1 MPYPLE
7 QVQEG
12 DTVIIE
18 IVERN
23 LPNIL
28 KYSPDLGNQNR
39 TVIRLISIRRR
50 NKQYGGNFMKKLTA
64 MLLALTLCF
73 GLAACG
79 GNTAQDDTKDE
90 SQTVQTGKTEDKKD
104 EAKTEEK
111 SDKAKTEDAKTE
123 TKTDDKTSTNS
134 KTEDKTNETKPVTSS
149 TNTTTTKPSAPA
161 GTSKPS
167 ASTSKPAASAPGKQA
182 GTEQAA
188 ASARL
193 RPNPQNRRS
202 RLPLRRAGTS
212 ARPHPHLRAHS
223 AHRHPRAIR
232 RAAWA
237 KVRTAS
243 GRMTGLPFIPIKRA
257 VRRLSKRFNKL
268 AVSNRRYGLMF
279 RKGANGL
286 PFRVLQR

>member
-1 MPYPLE
+1 
-7 QVQEG
+7 
-12 DTVIIE
+12 
-18 IVERN
+18 
-23 LPNIL
+23 
-28 KYSPDLGNQNR
+28 
-39 TVIRLISIRRR
+39 
-50 NKQYGGNFMKKLTA
+50 MKKLTA

-111 SDKAKTEDAKTE
+111 SDEAKTEDAKTE
-123 TKTDDKTSTNS
+123 TETGDKASTDS

-149 TNTTTTKPSAPA
+149 TNTTTAKPSASA

-167 ASTSKPAASAPGKQA
+167 ASTSKPAASAPESKPAQA
-182 GTEQAA
+182 L
-188 ASARL
+188 RL
-193 RPNPQNRRS
+193 RPNLQNRRS

-212 ARPHPHLRAHS
+212 ARPHPHSRAHS

-237 KVRTAS
+237 KARTAS
-243 GRMTGLPFIPIKRA
+243 GRTTGLPFIPIKRA

-268 AVSNRRYGLMF
+268 AVSNRRYGFMF
-279 RKGANGL
+279 RRGGQWPPFFAFCRGKIKGQTGGL
-286 PFRVLQR
+286 PYGR

>member
-1 MPYPLE
+1 
-7 QVQEG
+7 
-12 DTVIIE
+12 
-18 IVERN
+18 
-23 LPNIL
+23 
-28 KYSPDLGNQNR
+28 
-39 TVIRLISIRRR
+39 
-50 NKQYGGNFMKKLTA
+50 MKKLTA

-111 SDKAKTEDAKTE
+111 SDEAKTEDAKTE
-123 TKTDDKTSTNS
+123 TKTDDKTSTDS

-149 TNTTTTKPSAPA
+149 TNTTTAKPSATA
-161 GTSKPS
+161 AR
-167 ASTSKPAASAPGKQA
+167 ASRLPRRANRRHPLRQASRHRASLRQA
-182 GTEQAA
+182 L
-188 ASARL
+188 RL

-212 ARPHPHLRAHS
+212 ARPHPHSRAHS
-223 AHRHPRAIR
+223 AHRYPRAIR

-268 AVSNRRYGLMF
+268 AVSN
-279 RKGANGL
+279 
-286 PFRVLQR
+286 